1 MDEILQDIEK
11 CNDFGPEILSNVAE
25 SFIKTAVRPLTKES
39 RAGLKEKMKTPV
51 NCKQF
56 VTPKVN
62 PEIWRLLPP
71 HGKLADVK
79 HQQIQQTLSIG
90 LSTFSVVANLVVSNK
105 DKIPKEVVSSILR
118 NAMDGANI
126 MGDQFQGI
134 TMNRRMEIKK
144 YLNPEYAGIC
154 SAQINSSEFLFGN
167 DLTETL
173 KASKA
178 TSSLLKSTSIKGN
191 YRHQPYASSG
201 PRFTPRGNSLNG
213 NRPFFSQTQRNGQFR
228 FRQQTPF
235 RPMRYQQSTFNQKR
249 FQK

>member
-105 DKIPKEVVSSILR
+105 DKIPKEVMSSILR

-144 YLNPEYAGIC
+144 YLNPDYAGIC
-154 SAQINSSEFLFGN
+154 SAQVR
-167 DLTETL
+167 
-173 KASKA
+173 
-178 TSSLLKSTSIKGN
+178 LLKYI
-191 YRHQPYASSG
+191 
-201 PRFTPRGNSLNG
+201 
-213 NRPFFSQTQRNGQFR
+213 
-228 FRQQTPF
+228 
-235 RPMRYQQSTFNQKR
+235 QKMI
-249 FQK
+249 